1 MSKTM
6 RGAVARTRKGEG
18 GGGGGGGENDH
29 NTSLQVKVE
38 DVPIPKPD
46 FSKDECL
53 VRVIRAGVSIN
64 PFIHSGL

>member
-6 RGAVARTRKGEG
+6 RGAVARTRKGEEE
-18 GGGGGGGENDH
+18 GGGGGGENDH

-46 FSKDECL
+46 FAKDECL